1 MAVSEDLLR
10 PVSDLDVST
19 GKGLAEVW
27 EAFNGAFKRTLGTA
41 VLAEEVFVTGC
52 DDNLDEVLA
61 LDLAGVLEGAF
72 EAALAAGLAL
82 VFMDVLATGLTSGL
96 TVLGATFGAK
106 VFFTAALTTVLA
118 TVLAAFFAAGLAA
131 GFAADLGFTAGLETA
146 FNTAFW
152 PDLAEVVFLSVLD
165 FVLVFMLVPRS
176 PAS

>member
-96 TVLGATFGAK
+96 TDLGATFGAK
-106 VFFTAALTTVLA
+106 VFFTAALT

>member
-1 MAVSEDLLR
+1 MAVSEALLR

-27 EAFNGAFKRTLGTA
+27 EAFNGAFKGTLGTA

-96 TVLGATFGAK
+96 TDLGATFGAK
-106 VFFTAALTTVLA
+106 VFFTAALT